1 MARKNRIIFTA
12 QEQSDKGIMALVLGI
27 LCSGSVAYSLI
38 ASYLKQ
44 GEVNSRF
51 GGALLVTL
59 LMAVV
64 GLILGAMAC
73 SDVDKRKAVPT
84 VGVILNVIVILVLG
98 ALLWI
103 GLN

>member
-1 MARKNRIIFTA
+1 
-12 QEQSDKGIMALVLGI
+12 MALVLGI